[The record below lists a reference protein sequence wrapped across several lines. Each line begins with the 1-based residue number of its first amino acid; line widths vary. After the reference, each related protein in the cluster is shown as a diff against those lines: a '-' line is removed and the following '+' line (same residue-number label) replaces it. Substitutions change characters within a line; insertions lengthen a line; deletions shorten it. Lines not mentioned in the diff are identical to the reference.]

1 LSDIFQEVEEDV
13 RRERYEQ
20 LWKKYGNYIMAA
32 AAVLVLAVGAYQA
45 WRAYDL
51 RQRQAVSDRYQ
62 AAQQLASSGDAAKA
76 EEAFSAL
83 TKDAPA
89 GYATL
94 AKFHLAGQY
103 LDQGKRDPAVALL
116 KELSSVSNPA
126 LANTARLRL
135 AWLLADAS
143 PKAEV
148 VTLLQPLSAPDNPWR
163 FAAQEVIAYID
174 LKDGQRG
181 QAQAEYEKLAQETE
195 APASLRQRAGGIAE
209 YIRANPGGV
218 PLSPPPPSLPSLP
231 ASPGAASPAA
241 PAAPASPSPAP
252 AQGAKQ

>member
-1 LSDIFQEVEEDV
+1 VSDIFQEVEEDV

-20 LWKKYGNYIMAA
+20 LWKKYGNYLIAA

-51 RQRQAVSDRYQ
+51 RQRQAISDRYQ
-62 AAQQLASSGDAAKA
+62 AAQLLAQTDPAKA
-76 EEAFSAL
+76 EEAFAAL
-83 TKDAPA
+83 AKDAPS

-103 LDQGKRDPAVALL
+103 LAQNKRDPAVALL
-116 KELSSVSNPA
+116 QELSNLSDPV

-135 AWLLADAS
+135 AWLLADAN

-148 VTLLQPLSAPDNPWR
+148 VMLLQPLSAPDNPWR

-174 LKDGQRG
+174 FKDGQRG
-181 QAQAEYEKLAQETE
+181 QAQAEYEKLAQEAE
-195 APASLRQRAGGIAE
+195 APASLRQRAGGIAAF
-209 YIRANPGGV
+209 IRANPGGV
-218 PLSPPPPSLPSLP
+218 PISPAPPSLPSLP
-231 ASPGAASPAA
+231 SAVA
-241 PAAPASPSPAP
+241 PAPSPAP